1 MKMLRVGVVGATGK
15 MGRAIMALVHGA
27 ADMEIGSAVV
37 SAGNA
42 LIGSDF
48 SEIVGGKASGIAF
61 TTGLKQ
67 VDVAIDFSRPEAL
80 KAVIDQCM
88 EKNIALVSG
97 TTGLSEAQ
105 FELLRQTAKQVP
117 VLWSSNM
124 SLGVAVLNRAVAMVA
139 RALPDKDLEIIEA
152 HHNQKIDAPSGTAL
166 TLAREAANARGRKL
180 EDVLHCGR
188 EGKTEKRAAG
198 EIGISAVRAGDIVG
212 EHTALFAWPG
222 ERIEITHRATDRG
235 IFARGAI
242 TAARFVAGAE
252 PGFYSMDDV
261 F

>member
-1 MKMLRVGVVGATGK
+1 MKNLRVGIVGATGK
-15 MGRAIMALVHGA
+15 MGREIMGLVHCA
-27 ADMEIGSAVV
+27 EDMEIGSAVV

-48 SEIVGGKASGIAF
+48 FEIIGGKASGLAF
-61 TTGLKQ
+61 TTGLKK

-80 KAVIDQCM
+80 QAVVDQCV

-97 TTGLSEAQ
+97 TTGLTEAH
-105 FELLRQTAKQVP
+105 FELLRQTAKKVP

-139 RALPDKDLEIIEA
+139 GALPDKDLEIIEA

-166 TLAREAANARGRKL
+166 TLAKKAAEARGQSL
-180 EDVLHCGR
+180 ENVMRCGR
-188 EGKTEKRAAG
+188 HGTSAKRSSG
-198 EIGISAVRAGDIVG
+198 EIGLSALRAGDIVG

-235 IFARGAI
+235 NFARGAI
-242 TAARFVAGAE
+242 TAARFVSSSG